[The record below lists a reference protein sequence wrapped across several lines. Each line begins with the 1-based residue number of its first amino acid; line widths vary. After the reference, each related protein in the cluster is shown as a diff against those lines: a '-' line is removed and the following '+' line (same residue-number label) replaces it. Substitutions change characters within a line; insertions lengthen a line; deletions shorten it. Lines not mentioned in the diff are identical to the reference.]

1 MVDFLAIAYVDEGVF
16 GSSLVFASRAMRDDK
31 ESGKAPSQCYT
42 MGKYKRKEINRISCA
57 YLQKIINTTLRVLL
71 DEINHA
77 LRVSSVYNES
87 VIQE

>member
-42 MGKYKRKEINRISCA
+42 MGKYKERDKSYLMCISTEDHQ
-57 YLQKIINTTLRVLL
+57 Y
-71 DEINHA
+71 HA
-77 LRVSSVYNES
+77 QSPS
-87 VIQE
+87 